1 MNFDSMKWFWIKL
14 IFVVFFFINIFSCQR
29 NSSSF
34 YTDELPYYQ
43 DASFTPFWY
52 FNIKDSIN
60 SFHKI
65 PSFKLINQLGDSI
78 SEKTFEGKVYVTDFF
93 FTTCPGICPMMTSNM
108 SLIQEDFKDESRVL
122 LLSHSVTPEYDSV
135 PVLKDY
141 AKEKEVLDN
150 KWHLVTGD
158 RKVIYDL
165 GRKSYFVEESL
176 GEISI
181 ESDFLHTENFVLID
195 QNRHIRGIYN
205 GLRKNDI
212 NQLIKDIRTL
222 INKQ

>member
-1 MNFDSMKWFWIKL
+1 MNFDSMKWNWIKL
-14 IFVVFFFINIFSCQR
+14 IFFVFFLINLFSCQR
-29 NSSSF
+29 NFTSSN
-34 YTDELPYYQ
+34 TDELPYYQ
-43 DASFTPFWY
+43 DSSFTPFWHST
-52 FNIKDSIN
+52 IKDSIK

-65 PSFKLINQLGDSI
+65 PPFKLINQLGDTI

-108 SLIQEDFKDESRVL
+108 SLIQEAFKDDSRVL

-135 PVLKDY
+135 PVLKEY

-158 RKVIYDL
+158 RKIIYDL
-165 GRKSYFVEESL
+165 GRKSYFVEENL
-176 GEISI
+176 GEIPI

-212 NQLIKDIRTL
+212 NQLIKDINTL
-222 INKQ
+222 IQK